1 MKGGKKH
8 EQTRF
13 ISTNSYDHHVVNC
26 DSFVPISG
34 SEHTNFCTY
43 NYHSHFIFHLSVNQ
57 NTDAKEV
64 NQKSHLNLTALADT
78 NRTSQSARQSS
89 LSRDL
94 EQFKEQQRN
103 QQRTISRSA
112 QRRSKSV
119 QRTNK
124 DGQSQNDRRIATDKQ
139 SAKEQ
144 QHHVESPKRQPKSD
158 RSRDYGPSR

>member
-1 MKGGKKH
+1 MSLLVISCGG
-8 EQTRF
+8 
-13 ISTNSYDHHVVNC
+13 Y
-26 DSFVPISG
+26 
-34 SEHTNFCTY
+34 
-43 NYHSHFIFHLSVNQ
+43 
-57 NTDAKEV
+57 
-64 NQKSHLNLTALADT
+64 
-78 NRTSQSARQSS
+78 
-89 LSRDL
+89 
-94 EQFKEQQRN
+94 QQRN

-158 RSRDYGPSR
+158 RPRDYGPSR